1 MTSSGT
7 SSVAISSKDLAK
19 SSEKTPEESYDEEE
33 DKYSGVAGN
42 SELLPFHLKCPE
54 SHSLKSPSQQ
64 SDATTGATRFSH
76 CIIQMPEEDNR
87 VKKEQRPG
95 MSLMSTISQ
104 RMINMYSS
112 VTKLIWGED
121 YWVPTDS
128 ITIVPFPIDALR
140 IYQRILPEDDDAAR
154 ANFFSVVCRPD
165 EESPIYHVT
174 FTPKDSKGKQ
184 DTPTLSIFR
193 SNDLQVASDLY
204 QPCMLGI
211 VLFAQLDPSNL
222 NEISSLLR
230 KFEHHPLWH
239 AVHIAARMGNID
251 FFVEKQKEGEDKLKK
266 LLSTMSHPEGLYP
279 LIIAVQSNRVA
290 LVDKLLAMGA
300 DPSLTDVNG
309 NNAMHFASLVSSQML
324 ETLWKYETT
333 HELMYR
339 TNGNGCTPLSV
350 AVTYGTPLCSSML
363 DHFGTA
369 LKARCRGNSLLFKA
383 MQSYNTTI
391 SVIESL
397 LKAYPDSLMDRDS
410 LSGDSPLH
418 VALFKEPL
426 VALLQLRSSKLDINT
441 VNFAGQSALHVNAY
455 RENLGC
461 MLSLAANGIDLDLQ
475 DNNGDTALHIVVSKS
490 NVPITRAL
498 LCLGANMNVKNR
510 HGDTPRH
517 LATKLHTEARKELV
531 RSLVICGAERCEI
544 DKMGCRSECAN
555 ALSRNGL
562 GHSGSSAG
570 TMSKGA
576 STDSLGFDLIEVE
589 STATLAS
596 IDEQFIED
604 LTGKEPAVKDAP
616 THEFRQQLC
625 SNMVRKRA
633 QESRK
638 KGGEGENRMIC
649 LLALDGGGI
658 RGLVTIQIMLALE
671 KMLGDRVYDYFDW
684 VAGTS
689 TGSYLAG
696 GLAQGRSLRECQHIY
711 LRYKDT
717 IFESNALPYNTEEV
731 EKFIQE
737 EVGAECTLADVPW
750 PRLMI
755 STVRCDV
762 SPVELEFF
770 RNYRLPLGE
779 EENEKL
785 GFSKPAEVKLWK
797 ALRCSSA
804 APTFFANVDGKYI
817 DGGLIANNPALDLI
831 AETHLWNSVLQYTDQ
846 PNTDQLTIGCLLSIG
861 TGVIESQPM
870 NMIDIDFSSIGVTSD
885 GPINITPKLLSTLPA
900 FLAAVKNFGGIV
912 LDRVTATEG
921 VPVSRSRSWCHSLGV
936 PYFRLCAPLS
946 KGVQLNTNDDAEI
959 ARMMWE
965 AMEYTLAR
973 KKEIGELVELLRLL
987 GKSEHRRH
995 LFSEVETGSRNM
1007 KTQAS
1012 MNFGRANDKPPSF
1025 TVGSPSSDSP
1035 LPYIPPI

>member
-1 MTSSGT
+1 M
-7 SSVAISSKDLAK
+7 IS
-19 SSEKTPEESYDEEE
+19 
-33 DKYSGVAGN
+33 
-42 SELLPFHLKCPE
+42 
-54 SHSLKSPSQQ
+54 
-64 SDATTGATRFSH
+64 
-76 CIIQMPEEDNR
+76 
-87 VKKEQRPG
+87 
-95 MSLMSTISQ
+95 
-104 RMINMYSS
+104 
-112 VTKLIWGED
+112 
-121 YWVPTDS
+121 
-128 ITIVPFPIDALR
+128 
-140 IYQRILPEDDDAAR
+140 
-154 ANFFSVVCRPD
+154 
-165 EESPIYHVT
+165 
-174 FTPKDSKGKQ
+174 
-184 DTPTLSIFR
+184 
-193 SNDLQVASDLY
+193 
-204 QPCMLGI
+204 
-211 VLFAQLDPSNL
+211 DPSNL

-333 HELMYR
+333 HELVNRM
-339 TNGNGCTPLSV
+339 NADGCTPLFV
-350 AVTYGTPLCSSML
+350 AIRNASPLCTSTL
-363 DHFGTA
+363 IHFGA
-369 LKARCRGNSLLFKA
+369 SLNARCKGNSPLFEA
-383 MQSYNTTI
+383 MQSTGTTI

-397 LKAYPDSLMDRDS
+397 LKASPDSLMERDS
-410 LSGDSPLH
+410 LTGNSLLH
-418 VALFKEPL
+418 VALFKQPL
-426 VALLQLRSSKLDINT
+426 VALLQLHSNKLDINT

-461 MLSLAANGIDLDLQ
+461 VFSLAANGINLDLQ
-475 DNNGDTALHIVVSKS
+475 DINGDSALHIAVTKS
-490 NVPITRAL
+490 NLMITRVL
-498 LCLGANMNVKNR
+498 LCLGANVNVKNR

-517 LATKLHTEARKELV
+517 LAAKLHTEARKELV

-562 GHSGSSAG
+562 GHSSSSAG

-589 STATLAS
+589 STATLTS
-596 IDEQFIED
+596 IDEQFLED

-625 SNMVRKRA
+625 CNMVRKRA

-658 RGLVTIQIMLALE
+658 RGLVTIQILLALE

-689 TGSYLAG
+689 TGSYVAG
-696 GLAQGRSLRECQHIY
+696 GLAQGKSLRDLQHIY
-711 LRYKDT
+711 LRYKDA
-717 IFESNALPYNTEEV
+717 IFESWTRPYNTEVV
-731 EKFIQE
+731 EQFMQQE
-737 EVGAECTLADVPW
+737 LGAECTLADVPW
-750 PRLMI
+750 PRLMV

-762 SPVELEFF
+762 FPVKLEFF
-770 RNYRLPLGE
+770 RNYRLPLSE

-785 GFSKPAEVKLWK
+785 GFAKPTEVKLWK

-804 APTFFANVDGKYI
+804 APTFFASVDGKYI

-831 AETHLWNSVLQYTDQ
+831 AETHLWNTALQYTDQ
-846 PNTDQLTIGCLLSIG
+846 PDSDQLTIGCLLSIG
-861 TGVIESQPM
+861 TGVIEPQPM
-870 NMIDIDFSSIGVTSD
+870 SMMDINLSLVGNPFSVVAAMKNLGV
-885 GPINITPKLLSTLPA
+885 ILL
-900 FLAAVKNFGGIV
+900 
-912 LDRVTATEG
+912 DQVTATEG

-946 KGVQLNTNDDAEI
+946 KDVQLDTKNDPEI
-959 ARMMWE
+959 AQMMWE
-965 AMEYTLAR
+965 AMEYTLQR

-1007 KTQAS
+1007 QTQTS
-1012 MNFGRANDKPPSF
+1012 MNFGCADDKPPTF
-1025 TVGSPSSDSP
+1025 TVS
-1035 LPYIPPI
+1035 